1 MDRAACQNRWVRSVI
16 VGLMVCISTTASR
29 ASDMTVR
36 IAPTAAARADSF
48 DWSEGEPGVWESVLD
63 WNTLLIL
70 QVGLELEALLE
81 DDEGTGFTFAGAFSV
96 GRIVGG
102 DNSDKDYVSGNLV
115 SESFSDVE
123 GDVND
128 WRAEVGYRFR
138 KDEFSLG
145 RTWYFDILAGYSQHN
160 MDLDNRDLHATVP
173 VNRSFSGDV
182 ASYDSTWEGPY
193 LGVQGMLDVSGP
205 LVFYGRLTISKTDFS
220 GVADWKLRDDFA
232 HPVSFE
238 QEADGWGTSMRAGAG
253 YRVSESVTL
262 TGTLLLDA
270 MVAEDGRDRTYYPDG
285 TFVDIDLYEV
295 SWSSFGLQGALVFNF

>member
-1 MDRAACQNRWVRSVI
+1 MDRAACQNRWVRPVI
-16 VGLMVCISTTASR
+16 AGLMVLNIAAVSC

-36 IAPTAAARADSF
+36 IAPTAALRADAFS
-48 DWSEGEPGVWESVLD
+48 WSEGDDGRWESVLD

-70 QVGLELEALLE
+70 QAGLELEALLE
-81 DDEGTGFTFAGAFSV
+81 DDEGTGFTFAGMFSV
-96 GRIVGG
+96 GSILSGESSDRDYSYG
-102 DNSDKDYVSGNLV
+102 DLTI
-115 SESFSDVE
+115 ESFSDTE
-123 GDVND
+123 GEVSD

-138 KDEFSLG
+138 IDEFAFN
-145 RTWYFDILAGYSQHN
+145 RTWYLDILVGYSQHN
-160 MDLDNRDLHATVP
+160 MDLENRNLLQTLPDPDSRA
-173 VNRSFSGDV
+173 GAV

-193 LGVQGMLDVSGP
+193 LGGQVMLDVSGP

-220 GVADWKLRDDFA
+220 GVADWKLRTDFA

-253 YRVSESVTL
+253 YRVSDSVTL

-270 MVAEDGRDRTYYPDG
+270 MVAEDGRDRTYFSDG

-295 SWSSFGLQGALVFNF
+295 NWSSFGLQGALVYNF